1 MPKTSTKKT
10 AAQLR
15 AQIDEFVSRQEN
27 NTFNYKQ
34 AAAAIGATTP
44 QAQRSVAMMLVDMA
58 FDGEIVEVEPGQY
71 KALQRNNVAYGTFV
85 RRSNGKNSVVTD
97 EDNEAIF
104 VAERNSMHALNGDR
118 VKVNIS
124 AHRRGQEPEAQVIE
138 IVEPKDQ
145 VFIGTLQVDKSM
157 AFLKTDSKFLACD
170 IFIPKAKLKGG
181 KTGDKAIVKITDWPD
196 DAKNPRGTVVD
207 ILGKTGENN
216 AEIHAILAE
225 YGLPYKYPVAVE
237 KAADKI
243 DAGIT
248 PEEIARREDF
258 RGVTTF
264 TIDPKDAK
272 DFDDALSIRRLPNG
286 HWEVGVHIA
295 DVTHYVTP
303 GSIIDREA
311 QSRATSVY
319 LVDRVVPMLPEHLCN
334 GICSLRPD
342 EEKLAFSCIFE
353 LDDNSNV
360 LDSRICRTVIK
371 SDRRFAY
378 EEAQQVIETGEG
390 DFAQELLTLDRLAK
404 QLRARRF
411 ESGSVD
417 FDREEVRFDIDE
429 TGHPV
434 GVYFKVSQDANKLI
448 EEFMLLANR
457 TVAAT
462 IGKAESRR
470 KGKAFVYRVHDQPDT
485 TKLTDLAAIARTFG
499 YRLKTQGSATEI
511 NRSINKMLQDVK
523 GKGEENFISML
534 AIRSMA
540 KAIYTT
546 ENIGHYGLGFDYYT
560 HFTSPIR
567 RYPDMMVHRL
577 LERYLD
583 GGRSVNREKLEEQC
597 NHSSAMEQL
606 AANAER
612 SSIKYKQVE
621 YMADHLGEEFEGM
634 ISGVTEWGLYVEIC
648 ENKCEGLVPMRDLAD
663 DYYDFDEKNY
673 CLRGRRRGN
682 VYRLG
687 DIVRVRV
694 ANTNLDRKQL
704 DFVIVDPLAPTR
716 PAQDDMGNKVSVAQA
731 LSGKKNKGN
740 KGASKRGDKKK
751 FKAEEPEAAD
761 TTRRSRH
768 EKAKAAAKAAAAK
781 KNAREHHGAPRR
793 RR

>member
-1 MPKTSTKKT
+1 MPT
-10 AAQLR
+10 ALWRPQSER
-15 AQIDEFVSRQEN
+15 RR
-27 NTFNYKQ
+27 
-34 AAAAIGATTP
+34 AAA
-44 QAQRSVAMMLVDMA
+44 
-58 FDGEIVEVEPGQY
+58 
-71 KALQRNNVAYGTFV
+71 
-85 RRSNGKNSVVTD
+85 
-97 EDNEAIF
+97 
-104 VAERNSMHALNGDR
+104 
-118 VKVNIS
+118 
-124 AHRRGQEPEAQVIE
+124 
-138 IVEPKDQ
+138 
-145 VFIGTLQVDKSM
+145 
-157 AFLKTDSKFLACD
+157 
-170 IFIPKAKLKGG
+170 
-181 KTGDKAIVKITDWPD
+181 
-196 DAKNPRGTVVD
+196 
-207 ILGKTGENN
+207 
-216 AEIHAILAE
+216 
-225 YGLPYKYPVAVE
+225 
-237 KAADKI
+237 
-243 DAGIT
+243 
-248 PEEIARREDF
+248 
-258 RGVTTF
+258 
-264 TIDPKDAK
+264 
-272 DFDDALSIRRLPNG
+272 
-286 HWEVGVHIA
+286 
-295 DVTHYVTP
+295 
-303 GSIIDREA
+303 
-311 QSRATSVY
+311 
-319 LVDRVVPMLPEHLCN
+319 
-334 GICSLRPD
+334 
-342 EEKLAFSCIFE
+342 
-353 LDDNSNV
+353 
-360 LDSRICRTVIK
+360 
-371 SDRRFAY
+371 
-378 EEAQQVIETGEG
+378 
-390 DFAQELLTLDRLAK
+390 
-404 QLRARRF
+404 
-411 ESGSVD
+411 
-417 FDREEVRFDIDE
+417 
-429 TGHPV
+429 
-434 GVYFKVSQDANKLI
+434 
-448 EEFMLLANR
+448 
-457 TVAAT
+457 
-462 IGKAESRR
+462 

-740 KGASKRGDKKK
+740 KGASRRGDKKK
-751 FKAEEPEAAD
+751 FKAEEPVSAD

-781 KNAREHHGAPRR
+781 KKTRVSIMARRVAAADGWARCTCLLLWLMPIPDFQADFYGRAARVSPCGPAFCFVAFRLARLFAVNFPELLCAAPDRRVGRKFITAESPLVASPTMFVSVAAALLSASPAGAICSCGVAVHCFCRLHCVIAVIVTIRASSAASTASPLNSRR
-793 RR
+793 VIPICDVNYVCRRKYDYWQWGGERMNGIERMGRIERMVGQGMGHQRLKRKPAEASNDRLLAMSVCSRSYIRAMSQFAIPPKNHFVL